1 MGLTMPEPTTPI
13 AIAIAASAASLLPF
27 VNGDALFG
35 AVIGAAF
42 IAFYTQ
48 NVSYKKRITSFIF
61 STLIGYLL
69 APEVVNRTAIDS
81 HSTAA
86 FIVSLVAIVLLQKIL
101 TWLEGASLQDI
112 WNALRGRA
120 SEIKKKE

>member
-1 MGLTMPEPTTPI
+1 MPDPTTPI
-13 AIAIAASAASLLPF
+13 AIATTAGVASLLPF

-48 NVSYKKRITSFIF
+48 NVSYKKRIGTFLL
-61 STLIGYLL
+61 STAIGYLL
-69 APEVVNRTAIDS
+69 EPELVNRTPIDS

-86 FIVSLVAIVLLQKIL
+86 FAIALVAIIVLQKIIA
-101 TWLEGASLQDI
+101 WLESASLQDI
-112 WNALRGRA
+112 CNTIRG
-120 SEIKKKE
+120 KPTDPTDDKKE

>member
-1 MGLTMPEPTTPI
+1 MPDPTTPI
-13 AIAIAASAASLLPF
+13 AIAATAGVASLLPF

-48 NVSYKKRITSFIF
+48 NVSYKKRI
-61 STLIGYLL
+61 STFLLSTAMGYLL
-69 APEVVNRTAIDS
+69 EPELVNRTPIDS

-86 FIVSLVAIVLLQKIL
+86 FAIALVAIIILQKIIA
-101 TWLEGASLQDI
+101 WLESASLQDI
-112 WNALRGRA
+112 WNTVRGKPTDPTD
-120 SEIKKKE
+120 EKKE